1 MRLKTINVR
10 SALCLSAVFCFASMR
25 ARAQEP
31 VCTPGVFNYNGYGV
45 SGKPGTA
52 YTIKI
57 KSTLEQRLP
66 DGNYIRGYIHTIQ
79 ARDSKGKALSQFPQG
94 CYLDKDGKPTPQMN
108 VSVSDPESKT
118 SESWMIGDRF
128 GNDKTAHIHHM
139 LPPKPPKK
147 LSPEELAAQRK
158 LIQERQPPRSEFKT
172 EELGTR
178 TIAGIT
184 ATGTRTTRTI
194 PAGEEGNELP
204 LVVVNENWFSKDLG
218 MGVMFVNDDPRRGRT
233 TWEIEEISRTEP
245 DAALFNS
252 PADYKIVED
261 TPPAETLAKQ

>member
-1 MRLKTINVR
+1 MRSQTMNFR
-10 SALCLSAVFCFASMR
+10 RALCLSAFIFVSLSAS
-25 ARAQEP
+25 AQEP

-45 SGKPGTA
+45 SGKLGTP

-66 DGNYIRGYIHTIQ
+66 DGNTIRGYMHTMQ
-79 ARDSKGKALSQFPQG
+79 VRDSKGKTMSQFGQG
-94 CYLDKDGKPTPQMN
+94 CYLDRDGKPTPQMS
-108 VSVSDPESKT
+108 VSVADPENKT
-118 SESWMIGDRF
+118 SENWVIGDRF
-128 GNDKTAHIHHM
+128 GNDKTAHIRHIP
-139 LPPKPPKK
+139 PPKPARR

-158 LIQERQPPRSEFKT
+158 LNQERQPPRSEFKT

-184 ATGTRTTRTI
+184 ATGTRSTRTI

-204 LVVVNENWFSKDLG
+204 LVVVTENWFSKELG

-233 TWEIEEISRTEP
+233 TWEIEEISRIEP
-245 DAALFNS
+245 DAALFNP
-252 PADYKIVED
+252 PADYKVVED
-261 TPPAETLAKQ
+261 TPPAETLVKQ